1 MNTDNTDQPGGFKDR
16 QIPHV
21 RRFRAISAMPAIAGT
36 GRLSAE
42 TVINAPLCSM
52 SIKKAWTMF
61 RPG

>member
-21 RRFRAISAMPAIAGT
+21 RRFRAISAMPAIVGT
-36 GRLSAE
+36 GRLPRE
-42 TVINAPLCSM
+42 TVTKAPLCSVKV
-52 SIKKAWTMF
+52 KKAWTML